1 MASLSPIWAFIFL
14 VAHDVGKAINPSAV
28 EGQIQG
34 GFAQG
39 LGYALHEELVWDG
52 GHLINPTFMDYK
64 IPGVHE
70 VPHEIFPIIIEN
82 PEPSGPFG
90 ARGIG
95 EPGLVGV
102 APAVA
107 NAVFNATDTR
117 VRSLPLTSEKILTK
131 IMPDQEKNNGK

>member
-1 MASLSPIWAFIFL
+1 
-14 VAHDVGKAINPSAV
+14 
-28 EGQIQG
+28 
-34 GFAQG
+34 
-39 LGYALHEELVWDG
+39 
-52 GHLINPTFMDYK
+52 MDYK